1 MITWMTMGTHPTMTG
16 KKERERAGKEVF
28 GRQEKSREPIH
39 TGQET
44 AAQRITRRT
53 VARGERGRPC
63 DLQKAFSVPWR
74 GQCPPQGPSSS
85 FPTVPSSR
93 PALGPQGYRS
103 SSVSV
108 ANYAVLKT
116 KIMLYLSCILSNPLK
131 LPLNVKVNCWFTTA
145 DL

>member
-1 MITWMTMGTHPTMTG
+1 MYISCNSSPCETLKLLH
-16 KKERERAGKEVF
+16 
-28 GRQEKSREPIH
+28 SH
-39 TGQET
+39 TQISPSF
-44 AAQRITRRT
+44 APLSLYWLPSFRSITRRT
-53 VARGERGRPC
+53 VAREERGRPC